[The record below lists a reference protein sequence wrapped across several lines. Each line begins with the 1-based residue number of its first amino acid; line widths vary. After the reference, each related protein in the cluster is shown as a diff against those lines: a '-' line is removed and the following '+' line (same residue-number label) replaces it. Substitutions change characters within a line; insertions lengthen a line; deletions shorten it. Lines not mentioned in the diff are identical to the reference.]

1 MIIMNLI
8 KLISPEELNKDELK
22 IYSAISEP
30 GLAHYFEPAPGIF
43 IAESAKVIERALDAG
58 YEAISFLVEERQLE
72 NEAGP
77 LLKRAEEAA
86 VYTASEEI
94 LKTITGYPVTRG
106 VLCAMRRKRNKPLEE
121 VLEGAER
128 IVLLEDVENPTNVG
142 AIFRSA
148 AALGI
153 DAVLL
158 SKGCA
163 DPLYRRA
170 IRVSMGNI
178 FSINWTFSED
188 WLSDIEKLKEKGFQT
203 IAMALKEDS
212 VTLDA
217 INPEPSEKIALL
229 MGNEGEG
236 LKEETLTICDKT
248 VLIPMKKGIDSLNV
262 AAASAVA
269 FWQIRKK

>member
-1 MIIMNLI
+1 MIELT
-8 KLISPEELNKDELK
+8 SFEELKSEELK
-22 IYSAISEP
+22 LYSEFSEP
-30 GLAHYFEPAPGIF
+30 QLARFFEPKPGLF
-43 IAESAKVIERALDAG
+43 IAESLLVTERAMDAG
-58 YEAISFLVEERQLE
+58 FEPWSFLLE
-72 NEAGP
+72 KKMAEGEAKKLIGRFP
-77 LLKRAEEAA
+77 DVP
-86 VYTASEEI
+86 VYVASEDL

-106 VLCAMRRKRNKPLEE
+106 VLCAMKRKKEKVVEE
-121 VLEGAER
+121 ILEGTKR

-170 IRVSMGNI
+170 IRVSMGNV
-178 FSINWTFSED
+178 FSIPWTFSEN
-188 WLSDIEKLKEKGFQT
+188 WLADIEKLKNQGFQT

-212 VTLDA
+212 VSMDDLR
-217 INPEPSEKIALL
+217 PEPEERVALL
-229 MGNEGEG
+229 MGNEGAG
-236 LKEETLTICDKT
+236 LKEETISACHKT
-248 VLIPMKKGIDSLNV
+248 VMIPMANGVDSLNV

-269 FWQIRKK
+269 FWQIRK